1 MKSRTDFQNEKA
13 PIFNLFRNEF
23 RLNVQYSFMYICSYN
38 LDYQIMVLE
47 TPKLQILL
55 ERQNVLQIP
64 TLLTYCISKQK
75 LRALRMD
82 HPCCSKMM
90 LKSVKTLPKI

>member
-1 MKSRTDFQNEKA
+1 
-13 PIFNLFRNEF
+13 
-23 RLNVQYSFMYICSYN
+23 
-38 LDYQIMVLE
+38 MVLE

-82 HPCCSKMM
+82 HPRCSKMM
-90 LKSVKTLPKI
+90 LRSVKTLPKI